1 MLLVMKHKESID
13 FTTSLVALF
22 KKRRKE
28 LGLSHLKL
36 AEECGLSRMAISH
49 IEAGKRNPTIATCYK
64 IAKALDMKLSEA
76 IKKVE

>member
-1 MLLVMKHKESID
+1 MVLVMKHKESVN

-28 LGLSHLKL
+28 LDMSHLKL
-36 AEECGLSRMAISH
+36 AEKCGISRMAISH
-49 IEAGKRNPTIATCYK
+49 IEAGKRIPTIATCYK
-64 IAKALDMKLSEA
+64 IAKALELKLSDV